1 MGTLIRENKRK
12 IALSL
17 NMGFLLMGC
26 LMLTIGAYPAIYSV
40 SANETRIAIGS
51 TCIAVWFVFFPVL
64 SRETK
69 DKTMAIVGLYSLV
82 ALLVLLIFSWEVYY
96 ILHNLEK
103 GYFWLDILFSVAGII
118 VCAYLCYIFI
128 SFIKNFY
135 FLIQKVSRL
144 LFPNSTAQNVSGIV
158 HLLQMISSLIVS
170 LTAFVG
176 SLTAA
181 CVAVQTFLEYI
192 H

>member
-1 MGTLIRENKRK
+1 MGTLIHENKRK

-26 LMLTIGAYPAIYSV
+26 LMLTIGAYPAIYSG

-51 TCIAVWFVFFPVL
+51 TCIAVWFVFFPAL

-69 DKTMAIVGLYSLV
+69 DKTMAIVGLHSLV

-128 SFIKNFY
+128 SFIKTFY

-158 HLLQMISSLIVS
+158 HLLQMVSSLIVS

-181 CVAVQTFLEYI
+181 CVAVQTFLEHI

>member
-1 MGTLIRENKRK
+1 MKTLINENKSK
-12 IALSL
+12 IVISL

-26 LMLTIGAYPAIYSV
+26 LMLMIGAYPAIYNEM
-40 SANETRIAIGS
+40 ANETRIAIGA
-51 TCIAVWFVFFPVL
+51 TCIAVWFVFFPAL

-69 DKTMAIVGLYSLV
+69 DKTMTILGLHSLV
-82 ALLVLLIFSWEVYY
+82 AILVLLIFYWEVYY
-96 ILHNLEK
+96 ILLNLEK
-103 GYFWLDILFSVAGII
+103 GYFWLDILFCVGGII

-128 SFIKNFY
+128 SFIKTFY

-144 LFPNSTAQNVSGIV
+144 LFPNSTDQNVSGIV
-158 HLLQMISSLIVS
+158 HLLQMTSSLIVS

-181 CVAVQTFLEYI
+181 CVAVQTFLEHI

>member
-1 MGTLIRENKRK
+1 MVFPD
-12 IALSL
+12 S
-17 NMGFLLMGC
+17 
-26 LMLTIGAYPAIYSV
+26 P
-40 SANETRIAIGS
+40 
-51 TCIAVWFVFFPVL
+51 IAVWFIFFPAL

-69 DKTMAIVGLYSLV
+69 DKTMAIGLHSLV

-103 GYFWLDILFSVAGII
+103 GYFWLDILFCVGGII

-144 LFPNSTAQNVSGIV
+144 LFPNSTDQNVSGIV
-158 HLLQMISSLIVS
+158 HLLQMVSSLIVS

-181 CVAVQTFLEYI
+181 CVAVQTFLEHI

>member
-1 MGTLIRENKRK
+1 MGTLIRENKWK

-26 LMLTIGAYPAIYSV
+26 LMLTIGAYPAIYSG

-51 TCIAVWFVFFPVL
+51 TCIAVWFVFFPAL

-69 DKTMAIVGLYSLV
+69 DKTMAIVGLHSLV

-128 SFIKNFY
+128 SFIKTFY

-158 HLLQMISSLIVS
+158 HLLQMVSSLIVS

-181 CVAVQTFLEYI
+181 CVAVQTFLEHI

>member
-1 MGTLIRENKRK
+1 
-12 IALSL
+12 
-17 NMGFLLMGC
+17 
-26 LMLTIGAYPAIYSV
+26 
-40 SANETRIAIGS
+40 
-51 TCIAVWFVFFPVL
+51 
-64 SRETK
+64 
-69 DKTMAIVGLYSLV
+69 MAIVGLHSLV

-128 SFIKNFY
+128 SFIKTFY

-158 HLLQMISSLIVS
+158 HLLQMVSSLIVS

-181 CVAVQTFLEYI
+181 CVAVQTFLEHI